1 VLQRS
6 IRLRNPYVDP
16 LSYIQ
21 VSLLRRFRSLPEDSP
36 EREEITHSLLLT
48 IAGISSGL
56 LNTG

>member
-1 VLQRS
+1 
-6 IRLRNPYVDP
+6 
-16 LSYIQ
+16 